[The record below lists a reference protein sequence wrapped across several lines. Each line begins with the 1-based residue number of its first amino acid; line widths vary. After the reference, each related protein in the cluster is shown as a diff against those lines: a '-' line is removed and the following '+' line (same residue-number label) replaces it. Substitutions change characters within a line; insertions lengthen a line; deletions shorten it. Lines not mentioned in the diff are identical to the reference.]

1 MPTNLPAE
9 AKAKL
14 AKYREART
22 HEEKIKAL
30 EEAISC
36 IPHHKHTEK
45 MLRQLKKRLA
55 QLRRELEQRPV
66 KGGRREEFSV
76 EKEGAAQVVLLGAT
90 NSGKSSLLAAITGA
104 KPEIAEYPM
113 TTRRPIPGMMV
124 YEDVEIQVVELPAVL
139 TDGLEETSMA
149 YRSLGMARNADL
161 IAVVL
166 DASNKPLE
174 QLRKIVDMLEDVGVM
189 LKEERAKV
197 ILEKKDSGGIRLV
210 TFGKFHGTLDDVK
223 ELLYGVGIRN
233 AVVKII
239 GEATLEDVEEQ
250 AINESVYKRGFV
262 ILNKFDMKT
271 DQSEEVEE
279 LAARLGIP
287 LVKVSI
293 KEGKGLEELKRLIFE
308 SLGLIRVYTQKDGVV
323 ARKPIVVPS
332 GTTVG
337 QLAYLIHKELAEG
350 FKYAKVWGRSVKVQG
365 QRVGADHVLQDKDL
379 VEIFAP

>member
-104 KPEIAEYPM
+104 NPEIAEYPM

-189 LKEERAKV
+189 LKKERAKV

-210 TFGKFHGTLDDVK
+210 TFGKFHGSLDDVK

>member
-55 QLRRELEQRPV
+55 QLRRELEHKPA
-66 KGGRREEFSV
+66 KGGRKDEFSV

-90 NSGKSSLLAAITGA
+90 NSGKSSLLAALTNA
-104 KPEIAEYPM
+104 TPDIAEYPM
-113 TTRRPIPGMMV
+113 TTRKPTPAMMV
-124 YEDVEIQVVELPAVL
+124 YEDVEIQVVELPAIL
-139 TDGLEETSMA
+139 TEALEETSIA
-149 YRSLGMARNADL
+149 YKSLGIARNADL

-166 DASNKPLE
+166 DASNRPLE
-174 QLRKIVDMLEDVGVM
+174 QLKKIVEMLEDVGVV
-189 LKEERAKV
+189 LKRERTKV

-210 TFGKFHGTLDDVK
+210 TFGKFHGTVDEVK
-223 ELLYGVGIRN
+223 KLLESVGIRN

-239 GEATLEDVEEQ
+239 GDATIEDIEEQ
-250 AINESVYKRGFV
+250 VVYEFVYKKGLV
-262 ILNKFDMKT
+262 ILNKSDVNAE
-271 DQSEEVEE
+271 QISEIED
-279 LAARLGIP
+279 LSKQLGIP
-287 LVKVSI
+287 LVKTSA
-293 KEGKGLEELKRLIFE
+293 KEGKGLVELKRLIFE
-308 SLGLIRVYTQKDGVV
+308 NLGLIRVYTQKDGII

-337 QLAYLIHKELAEG
+337 QLAYLIHKELAES
-350 FKYAKVWGRSVKVQG
+350 FRYAKVWGKSVKIQG
-365 QRVGADHVLQDKDL
+365 QKVGAEYVLQDKDL
-379 VEIFAP
+379 VEIFAL

>member
-55 QLRRELEQRPV
+55 QLRRELEHKPV
-66 KGGRREEFSV
+66 KGGKRDEFSV

-90 NSGKSSLLAAITGA
+90 NSGKSSLLAALTNA
-104 KPEIAEYPM
+104 TPDIADYPM
-113 TTRRPIPGMMV
+113 TTRKPTPGMMV
-124 YEDVEIQVVELPAVL
+124 YEDIEIQVVELPAIL
-139 TDGLEETSMA
+139 TEALEETSIA
-149 YRSLGMARNADL
+149 YKSLGMARNADL

-166 DASNKPLE
+166 DATNKPLE
-174 QLRKIVDMLEDVGVM
+174 QLKKIVEMLEDVGVV
-189 LKEERAKV
+189 LKRERAKV

-210 TFGKFHGTLDDVK
+210 TFGRFHGTVDEVK
-223 ELLYGVGIRN
+223 KLLESVGIRN

-239 GEATLEDVEEQ
+239 GDATMEDIEEQ
-250 AINESVYKRGFV
+250 VIYEFVYKKGLV
-262 ILNKFDMKT
+262 ILNKFDVSAEQT
-271 DQSEEVEE
+271 SEIEE
-279 LAARLGIP
+279 LSMQLGIP
-287 LVKVSI
+287 LVKTSAR
-293 KEGKGLEELKRLIFE
+293 EGKGLVELKRLIFE
-308 SLGLIRVYTQKDGVV
+308 NLGLIRVYTQKDGIV

-337 QLAYLIHKELAEG
+337 QLAYLIHKELAES
-350 FKYAKVWGRSVKVQG
+350 FRYARVWGKSVKIQG
-365 QRVGADHVLQDKDL
+365 QKVGADHVLQDKDL
-379 VEIFAP
+379 VEIFAL